1 MWLTRW
7 RWKRK
12 KKKRMIGPFKPING
26 WSNRP
31 LMRVTA
37 TCRYHRS
44 HSSKDLDELFE
55 FRVLGLN
62 ENSNEITT
70 CSFKILDRSRGQK
83 DEDVHLSCSFLTR
96 DHGMFPR
103 SLTVEF
109 YRGPSRF
116 TSISGPQKSQ
126 TFWGRHWRRGGYAS
140 ATFFDEEG
148 LALAKHFD
156 LA

>member
-12 KKKRMIGPFKPING
+12 KKRRMIGPFKPVID

-37 TCRYHRS
+37 TCRYRRS
-44 HSSKDLDELFE
+44 DSSKDLEELFE

-62 ENSNEITT
+62 ESPKEIIN

-83 DEDVHLSCSFLTR
+83 DEDVHFSCSFLTR

-109 YRGPSRF
+109 YRG
-116 TSISGPQKSQ
+116 
-126 TFWGRHWRRGGYAS
+126 
-140 ATFFDEEG
+140 
-148 LALAKHFD
+148 
-156 LA
+156 